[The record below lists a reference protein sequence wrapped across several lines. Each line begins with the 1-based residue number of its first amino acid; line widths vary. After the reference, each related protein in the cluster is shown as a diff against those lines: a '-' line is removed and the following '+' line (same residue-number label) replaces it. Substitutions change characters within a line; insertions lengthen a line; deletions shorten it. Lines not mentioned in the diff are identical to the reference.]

1 MSIKKTL
8 EDFDK
13 KFFDSGDDEGNNI
26 LYSMTDDIRI
36 KVSQD
41 IKQFLKSEIEKA
53 LNEVS
58 KIDAGQVISIDD
70 KHNTFADGYDFRN
83 KQIKSNISNY
93 IKE

>member
-1 MSIKKTL
+1 MSIKRTL
-8 EDFDK
+8 EDFDE
-13 KFFDSGDDEGNNI
+13 KFPMLIDYGKMNDD
-26 LYSMTDDIRI
+26 T
-36 KVSQD
+36 
-41 IKQFLKSEIEKA
+41 IKQFITSEIEKA

-93 IKE
+93 IK